1 MTPINNMDWEKFYGK
16 AQIAKWRLP
25 AVSQENLDGGIFRDL
40 FINWSKLPKKTSS
53 GDDISTWFL
62 CCDVLAV
69 DKDIVIG
76 PTVLVFARRIE
87 ITGEA
92 SLIFDRTEGNT
103 QDIIIFA
110 QEVVDKATG
119 QSTALKVTTIGDD
132 EVENTH
138 SFQPDAG
145 TKGASG
151 FFWADQAENPE
162 TMMPDELESAYFY
175 EGEPLRLALVTI
187 FQVAT
192 LLSTENL
199 ELSMSQFRWVW
210 SLTEGSIETRDLAAQ
225 ANSMAMTMLSI
236 KSAGKDALLVPQ
248 LELSIYSNKA
258 QNFMD
263 LLRDRQTQWENF
275 QSRLIE
281 GGHWGDAARDAIA
294 TQQEQH
300 ILADKLVIQAEK
312 THQQAI
318 NARVIAVGN
327 IIAEN
332 ELIEERK
339 IDFDRGIKEWEKKQ
353 TITEVL
359 NLVKGVV
366 QIIAQIGAMAAG
378 VPPMAIPSAGKTA
391 NGFRQSAA
399 NIVSSAMSFAEKTV
413 EKEKQ
418 ELRSDGTAIAPSDQ
432 NEQLNFEQ
440 TQKERKKG
448 ESGAKEGLKLAGKGA
463 QLIYNAVT
471 KISGIA
477 QRAEQMEK
485 QSTEILDSVNHTT
498 SQAFSS
504 YELQGLD
511 VVTGGEQEWDLLLN
525 AIEDTF
531 ESITELK
538 DVEGGT
544 AYRREIRRLVI
555 YGKALSQTRLAVA
568 KANAQLAEMKWRRI
582 AAENSIKIAESRL
595 NQLGDQIAHDQ
606 TFAQLVFG
614 RILDAKR
621 SVYLAMESYHRAFQ
635 YSAQVDEAL
644 APPLPKITDS
654 VDQFSLTVANISGR
668 DLHLNAL
675 GQPPQT
681 MERTI
686 VCINSEELLN
696 QLKSN
701 KFVTWELSPDDM
713 AFNGFRRVRFDRV
726 RVFVEGL
733 TSSSQIKVK
742 ILTSGVYTDKIPDNR
757 TRRFV
762 SAVTRRNFVYKGDD
776 RTIVFD
782 GDIARRYENDFFVPT
797 PFTIWTLTIGRQ
809 DDQDIDLSLITGL
822 KIEFHGEAT
831 SS

>member
-25 AVSQENLDGGIFRDL
+25 AVSEENLDGGIFRDL
-40 FINWSKLPKKTSS
+40 FLNWSKLPKKTSS

-62 CCDVLAV
+62 CCDVLYI
-69 DKDIVIG
+69 DKDIVIE

-87 ITGEA
+87 IADEA

-119 QSTALKVTTIGDD
+119 QSTALKVTTIGDN

-138 SFQPDAG
+138 SFDPDAS

-151 FFWADQAENPE
+151 FFWANKANNPE
-162 TMMPDELESAYFY
+162 KMMPDELESAYFY
-175 EGEPLRLALVTI
+175 EGEPLRMALVTI

-199 ELSMSQFRWVW
+199 ELSMSQFRWIW
-210 SLTEGSIETRDLAAQ
+210 SLTEGSIETRYLAAE
-225 ANSMAMTMLSI
+225 ANSMAMTLLSI
-236 KSAGKDALLVPQ
+236 KSAGKDALLVPY
-248 LELSIYSNKA
+248 LDLSIYADKA
-258 QNFMD
+258 KNFMD

-275 QSRLIE
+275 QSRLVE
-281 GGHWGDAARDAIA
+281 DGHWADAARDAIA
-294 TQQEQH
+294 TQQEQRN
-300 ILADKLVIQAEK
+300 LADKLVIQAEN
-312 THQQAI
+312 THQQVI

-327 IIAEN
+327 VIAEN
-332 ELIEERK
+332 ELLEKRK

-353 TITEVL
+353 TIKEVI

-366 QIIAQIGAMAAG
+366 QITAQIGAMAAG
-378 VPPMAIPSAGKTA
+378 VPPMPIPSAGKTA
-391 NGFRQSAA
+391 NGFRHSAT
-399 NIVSSAMSFAEKTV
+399 NVVSSAMSFAEKTV

-418 ELRSDGTAIAPSDQ
+418 VLRSDQS
-432 NEQLNFEQ
+432 EQLNLEQ
-440 TQKERKKG
+440 TQKQRKKG
-448 ESGAKEGLKLAGKGA
+448 ESGAKDGLELAGQGA
-463 QLIYNAVT
+463 QLIYNAVM

-477 QRAEQMEK
+477 QRAEQMEY
-485 QSTEILDSVNHTT
+485 QSSQILDSVNHTT

-525 AIEDTF
+525 AIEETF
-531 ESITELK
+531 ETISELK
-538 DVEGGT
+538 DVGGGT
-544 AYRREIRRLVI
+544 AYRQEIRRLVI
-555 YGKALSQTRLAVA
+555 YGKALSQTRLAVS

-582 AAENSIKIAESRL
+582 AAENSIKIAERRL
-595 NQLGDQIAHDQ
+595 KQLGEQIARDQ

-621 SVYLAMESYHRAFQ
+621 SVYLAMEAYQRAFQ

-644 APPLPKITDS
+644 APTLPSIADS
-654 VDQFSLTVANISGR
+654 VDKFGLTVANISGR

-681 MERTI
+681 MEKTI

-713 AFNGFRRVRFDRV
+713 AFNGFRRVRFNRV

-733 TSSSQIKVK
+733 TSSSQIKVQ
-742 ILTSGVYTDKIPDNR
+742 ILTSGVYTDKIPNNR

-776 RTIVFD
+776 GTIVFD

-809 DDQDIDLSLITGL
+809 DDQDIDLSSISGL
-822 KIEFHGEAT
+822 TIEFHGEAT